1 MRRSEE
7 GGRRIELTVCFSDD
21 DRQQRGEK
29 GSVIGSFSGVLAT
42 VRVCS
47 VKKTVGYYMQVS
59 GLGVKNGLG
68 CVNRQSGQST
78 LIQLD
83 NFAAEFTA
91 ENATEREI

>member
-1 MRRSEE
+1 
-7 GGRRIELTVCFSDD
+7 
-21 DRQQRGEK
+21 
-29 GSVIGSFSGVLAT
+29 
-42 VRVCS
+42 
-47 VKKTVGYYMQVS
+47 MQVS

>member
-1 MRRSEE
+1 
-7 GGRRIELTVCFSDD
+7 
-21 DRQQRGEK
+21 
-29 GSVIGSFSGVLAT
+29 
-42 VRVCS
+42 
-47 VKKTVGYYMQVS
+47 MQVS

-91 ENATEREI
+91 ENATEREIWKWCRYELVAAKFGKQGTQSTRRRCTSIRV